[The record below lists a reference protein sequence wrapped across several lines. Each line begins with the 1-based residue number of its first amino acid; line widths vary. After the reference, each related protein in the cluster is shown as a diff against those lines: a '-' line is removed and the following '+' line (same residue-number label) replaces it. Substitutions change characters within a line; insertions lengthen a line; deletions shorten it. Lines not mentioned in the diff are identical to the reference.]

1 MLTHVR
7 NWSLRLFAASLV
19 LATLPVSADDSEG
32 VVRISQTNTPGVV
45 RITDAAQSEQVL
57 RGQSAEYDYAQ
68 DIELVGHARRCQHGV
83 PMGATNCPT
92 CCPEGPCSW
101 LSWNMQLCCMRH
113 HQACAVLKESC
124 REDLRE
130 KCAYLRCKFGYFC
143 PSGGDGSGVAP
154 IGCYKM
160 VYPVNPYH
168 FDPRDGNVYAA
179 PGYGGPVSVPLAP
192 VVENTY
198 NYGWGVPSSRLT
210 RVAQPLSP
218 GVSVR

>member
-7 NWSLRLFAASLV
+7 NWSLQLFAASLV
-19 LATLPVSADDSEG
+19 FATLPVSADDAEG
-32 VVRISQTNTPGVV
+32 VVRISQSNTPGVV
-45 RITDAAQSEQVL
+45 RISDGGQSDMVI
-57 RGQSAEYDYAQ
+57 RGQSVEVMSAEEFEQMNYT
-68 DIELVGHARRCQHGV
+68 EVCPHGV
-83 PMGATNCPT
+83 SAYSTECPQ
-92 CCPEGPCSW
+92 CFPEGPCGKLAWHLQMCS
-101 LSWNMQLCCMRH
+101 LRH
-113 HQACAVLKESC
+113 KQACGILRESC
-124 REDLRE
+124 REDMRE
-130 KCAYLRCKFGYFC
+130 KCAFLRCKFGYFC

-160 VYPVNPYH
+160 VYPVNPYY
-168 FDPRDGNVYAA
+168 FDERDGAVYAA

-198 NYGWGVPSSRLT
+198 NYGWGIPSSRLT